1 MKEGIAMID
10 AHNCTEELMEVNA
23 GKADKGAVF
32 EANKKKYADH
42 FAQNEVFEKQKQE
55 LTAVIVQNAPG
66 LTACINSVG
75 NDPAKNEYFQKIN
88 EAICVQEQLSVLL
101 EQGNQFYMKLNDIL
115 IKLQQ
120 SINDYKFSRDLQKNE
135 LISGGGAAGNSPN
148 PPPGGA
154 QGGMP
159 GQPQGQMPGQM
170 PGQQPQMYGGY
181 GMPMQQ

>member
-23 GKADKGAVF
+23 GKADKGSVF

-55 LTAVIVQNAPG
+55 LTAVIVNNAPG

-101 EQGNQFYMKLNDIL
+101 E
-115 IKLQQ
+115 
-120 SINDYKFSRDLQKNE
+120 
-135 LISGGGAAGNSPN
+135 
-148 PPPGGA
+148 
-154 QGGMP
+154 
-159 GQPQGQMPGQM
+159 
-170 PGQQPQMYGGY
+170 
-181 GMPMQQ
+181 